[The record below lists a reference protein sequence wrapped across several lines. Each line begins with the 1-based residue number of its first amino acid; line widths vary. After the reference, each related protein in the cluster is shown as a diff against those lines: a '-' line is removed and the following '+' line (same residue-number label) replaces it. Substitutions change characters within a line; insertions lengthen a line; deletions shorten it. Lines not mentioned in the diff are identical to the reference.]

1 MVCFIFRKPGPKT
14 SACDVFHIRRVLRFF
29 VRERGGVHYF
39 LQNINA
45 LNFHA
50 NLVPYLNISGAHHLT
65 SKRYDCDNSLFKLQY
80 TCICRYGGG
89 RHNFQSIFFFKYH
102 TGKQKSHAVFTS
114 RNRRVIHCAQNLDKQ
129 MRQY

>member
-50 NLVPYLNISGAHHLT
+50 NLVPYLNISGAIIWQAKGMIVITPYSNYSIHV
-65 SKRYDCDNSLFKLQY
+65 YVDM
-80 TCICRYGGG
+80 GG